1 MGPIALTMPLAQVE
15 TVMLASVRFAAFFV
29 LAPPF
34 AHKAIPGQVK
44 VALSLGLALAG
55 APRLEPLA
63 DEHTAAFLAALVAQA
78 LVGAALGFGVMLVFS
93 ALQSA
98 GGLIDIFGG
107 FQVSS
112 GYDPLGMTSGAVFQ
126 RFYQLLALVL
136 LFVTDGYL
144 VVVSGL
150 VRTFDALP
158 VDAILDPAAVAENL
172 AGGLGQMFLAALQIA
187 GPMVVVLFLADVGL
201 GLLTRVAPA
210 LNAFALGF
218 PLKVL
223 LTLLMSGFAVVGL
236 PHVVEGL
243 TDRSVVEMLGVL
255 P

>member
-1 MGPIALTMPLAQVE
+1 MGPIALTVPLVQVE

-34 AHKAIPGQVK
+34 SHRAIPAQVK
-44 VALSLGLALAG
+44 VALSLGLALAVS
-55 APRLEPLA
+55 PRIEPLA
-63 DEHTAAFLAALVAQA
+63 DDSTPAFVAALVAQA
-78 LVGAALGFGVMLVFS
+78 LVGAALGFGVLMVFS

-98 GGLIDIFGG
+98 GGFIDIFGG

-136 LFVTDGYL
+136 LFVSDGYL
-144 VVVSGL
+144 VVLGGL

-158 VDAILDPAAVAENL
+158 VDAILDPGAVAENL
-172 AGGLGQMFLAALQIA
+172 AGGVGQLFLAALQIA

-223 LTLLMSGFAVVGL
+223 LTLIMSGFAVVGL
-236 PHVVEGL
+236 PHVVEAL
-243 TDRSVVEMLGVL
+243 TGRSVADLMGVL

>member
-1 MGPIALTMPLAQVE
+1 MGPIALTVPLAQVE

-34 AHKAIPGQVK
+34 SHRAIPGQVK
-44 VALSLGLALAG
+44 AGLSLALALAV
-55 APRLEPLA
+55 APRIEPLT
-63 DEHTAAFLAALVAQA
+63 DSGTAAFVAALVAQA
-78 LVGAALGFGVMLVFS
+78 LVGAALGFGVLLVFS

-136 LFVTDGYL
+136 LFASDGYL
-144 VVVSGL
+144 VVLSGL

-158 VDAILDPAAVAENL
+158 VDAILDPSAVAENL
-172 AGGLGQMFLAALQIA
+172 AGGLGQLFVAALQIA
-187 GPMVVVLFLADVGL
+187 GPMLVVLFLADVGL

-223 LTLLMSGFAVVGL
+223 LTLVMSGFAVVGL
-236 PHVVEGL
+236 AHVVESL
-243 TDRSVVEMLGVL
+243 TGRSVVEMLGVL